1 MSDSPGLL
9 DFAIGLVYLV
19 LNLSKKQ
26 VDFFGNLNYRKTVI
40 SFDHNQYHF
49 FLGGGEG
56 VLVKMTLGLV
66 HASYTVQLARMA
78 SCKTVFSLHPG
89 EGFINEKSASQH
101 VPPYC
106 S

>member
-1 MSDSPGLL
+1 M
-9 DFAIGLVYLV
+9 
-19 LNLSKKQ
+19 
-26 VDFFGNLNYRKTVI
+26 
-40 SFDHNQYHF
+40 
-49 FLGGGEG
+49 
-56 VLVKMTLGLV
+56 LVKMTLGLV

-78 SCKTVFSLHPG
+78 SFKTVFSLHPG